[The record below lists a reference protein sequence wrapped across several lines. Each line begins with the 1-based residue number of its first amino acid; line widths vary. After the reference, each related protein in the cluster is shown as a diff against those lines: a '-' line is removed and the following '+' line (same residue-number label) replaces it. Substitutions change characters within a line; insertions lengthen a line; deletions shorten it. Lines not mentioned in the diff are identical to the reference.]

1 MQDKQAFIDGVMALV
16 ETQGLTYMEA
26 VIEWCT
32 RHSIEIEAVAPLI
45 KKNKSLKLLVK
56 KEAEDLNFIKKTGAR
71 LPV

>member
-1 MQDKQAFIDGVMALV
+1 MQDKQAFIDVVMVLV

-26 VIEWCT
+26 VIEWCA